1 MKKETNKSFN
11 FVDGA
16 IAVLSFIIGLWL
28 VLATIGLTRIVLNTF
43 EQKHAIAQIVVK
55 CENNIEYYTKIN
67 KGDELML
74 DCSDYYYESV
84 FDFPF
89 VRTYRTQFKSYNFNK

>member
-1 MKKETNKSFN
+1 MKKITVISLFL
-11 FVDGA
+11 
-16 IAVLSFIIGLWL
+16 AVVALFGFSRYEISQLKE
-28 VLATIGLTRIVLNTF
+28 

-74 DCSDYYYESV
+74 DCSDYYYESI
-84 FDFPF
+84 FDFPLF
-89 VRTYRTQFKSYNFNK
+89 RTYRTQFKSYNFNK